1 MLGTLAA
8 AAVYVWAKRR
18 GRNEVFAGGA
28 ADAAFGDLPPPKPD
42 GSPGVAVA
50 TRLVSDD
57 KLDEM
62 ATIEF
67 VPPKG
72 LQAWEGAVLLD
83 EKLNDST
90 VQAWLSGLAGREAI
104 EIDDSTAKVAIGSGR
119 RRNELDATD
128 AALLDNLIGRDGPYQ
143 TGEYDPQFAAA
154 WRNVAEM
161 QKQRIAESGW
171 WKHMSPGRPL
181 KGAGKASLGL
191 ILFAVVLRDLRQGGR
206 VGVLRLRVVAVG
218 AAARVAVPGVHR
230 LHRLRRAAA
239 RSQRPGFGAGVAD
252 RVVQTVPARQRGAA
266 RRVGVEAR
274 PAPRVQRMGG
284 RARRGRR
291 VG

>member
-1 MLGTLAA
+1 M
-8 AAVYVWAKRR
+8 WAKRR

-42 GSPGVAVA
+42 GSPGATVA

-161 QKQRIAESGW
+161 QKQRMPRAAGGSTC
-171 WKHMSPGRPL
+171 RP
-181 KGAGKASLGL
+181 
-191 ILFAVVLRDLRQGGR
+191 
-206 VGVLRLRVVAVG
+206 
-218 AAARVAVPGVHR
+218 
-230 LHRLRRAAA
+230 AA
-239 RSQRPGFGAGVAD
+239 RS
-252 RVVQTVPARQRGAA
+252 
-266 RRVGVEAR
+266 
-274 PAPRVQRMGG
+274 
-284 RARRGRR
+284 RARGRR
-291 VG
+291 RSD